1 MVSIKDVARRA
12 GVAISTVSK
21 VLNSYPNVSEETK
34 VKVNKAVEELNFVP
48 NSVAAALSSKQS
60 GRVALLMH
68 LNQKTQAIDE
78 INMQYIQGAIHKAM
92 ELNLDVITLFFSM
105 FKSKTAE
112 EITRYLQSQSICGL
126 IIYGMSREN
135 QVLHELVAGQNFK
148 CVVVDAP
155 FVNEN
160 TSSVGIN
167 QLRAQYDVA
176 KKTIVDNNGKRILY
190 IMGKKDGFA
199 TGDRLLGMEELTNE
213 LELVMTVKDGEFS
226 ELQARN
232 ITMKYGEKYDVI
244 VCASDLMAIGAMKA
258 LTEMDIFRPVCG
270 FDGIVLM
277 GYVGMQMNT
286 VHQDFAGISAAAME
300 ELRSV
305 VESIGDSD
313 YRAVCWKL
321 MDRYGERFASI
332 PAGKSMHHSFVGGLL
347 MHTLYM
353 VRTADYLA
361 KLYEPVIDRSLLL
374 AGTLLHDFAKCDE
387 FVTSSLGLV
396 TEYSVRGQL
405 LGHLVMGAQA
415 AAEAAGELG
424 VPEEKSTLLQHMLLS
439 HHGEPEFGAA
449 VRPMCAESELLSM
462 IDLIDSRMEIY
473 QESLEDVPAGQFS
486 KRVFALDKKIYRHS

>member
-190 IMGKKDGFA
+190 ITGKKDGFA

-300 ELRSV
+300 ELQ
-305 VESIGDSD
+305 
-313 YRAVCWKL
+313 
-321 MDRYGERFASI
+321 
-332 PAGKSMHHSFVGGLL
+332 LL
-347 MHTLYM
+347 MEG
-353 VRTADYLA
+353 
-361 KLYEPVIDRSLLL
+361 K
-374 AGTLLHDFAKCDE
+374 
-387 FVTSSLGLV
+387 
-396 TEYSVRGQL
+396 
-405 LGHLVMGAQA
+405 
-415 AAEAAGELG
+415 AGES
-424 VPEEKSTLLQHMLLS
+424 VDIP
-439 HHGEPEFGAA
+439 
-449 VRPMCAESELLSM
+449 
-462 IDLIDSRMEIY
+462 Y
-473 QESLEDVPAGQFS
+473 Y
-486 KRVFALDKKIYRHS
+486 LDRIKYLDIIC